1 MKTYHLIPMLNL
13 QLFADGGAGAGAGEG
28 GTAEGQGVTEAAAL
42 PQTKGAKNNPL
53 ADVKYGIQEEAPA
66 AEVQKTAAPD
76 RNATFEALIKG
87 EYKDLYDAKM
97 QDTIQKRLK
106 GTKETVDKYNAL
118 QPVLEIL
125 GKKHGVDATDIEAL
139 TKAINED
146 DSYFEDEALEKGM
159 TVQQLKEF
167 KKMER
172 ENAEL
177 KAMKDEQKR
186 QEEGKKLY
194 SAWMQQADEAKK
206 VYPSFDLRAEMNNP
220 KFLDLLRS
228 NIDVRTA
235 YEVLH
240 KDEII
245 PAAMQFTAQTVESK
259 IAKSIASNGARPSE
273 NGMSSQSAAVVKSDV
288 SQLSKADRAEIIR
301 RVQRGEKIRF

>member
-13 QLFADGGAGAGAGEG
+13 QLFAEGAGDG

-66 AEVQKTAAPD
+66 AKVQAETVAQPD
-76 RNATFEALIKG
+76 RNAEFEKLIKG
-87 EYKDLYDAKM
+87 EYKDLYDAKV

-106 GTKETVDKYNAL
+106 GQKETVDKFNAL
-118 QPVLEIL
+118 SPTLDML
-125 GKKHGVDATDIEAL
+125 AKKYGVDAGDIEAL
-139 TKAINED
+139 NNAISED
-146 DSYFEDEALEKGM
+146 DSYYEQEALEKGM
-159 TVQQLKEF
+159 SVQQLKEI
-167 KKMER
+167 KRMER
-172 ENAEL
+172 ENADL
-177 KAMKDEQKR
+177 KAQMEEAQR
-186 QEEGKKLY
+186 QENGKKLY
-194 SAWMQQADEAKK
+194 AAWMQQADEAQKI
-206 VYPSFDLRAEMNNP
+206 YPSFDLETEMSNP

-240 KDEII
+240 KDDII
-245 PAAMQFTAQTVESK
+245 RGAMHFTAQTVESK
-259 IAKSIASNGARPSE
+259 LSKKIASNGARPSE